1 MAADGGGFS
10 KFEVTVADG
19 LTLRGRIFG
28 EEIGGTPVVC
38 LAGLTRN
45 GRDFAPLA
53 RWLASHPERPL
64 KVVTI
69 DSRGRGA
76 SDRDPDP
83 SRYTV
88 PVETGDVIAVC
99 AALGI
104 ARAGFIGTSRGGL
117 ILHILAALKPDL
129 LAAVIL
135 NDIGPVIEAEGLRHI
150 QSYLADSVPFSDFTE
165 AAHHLQI
172 VHGAHFPTLG
182 DDDWQEMAHAI
193 YRERDGAIEAD
204 CDPAIA
210 AGMIAADLS
219 QPLPDLWPQ
228 FEGFAAVP
236 LMVIRGE
243 HSTLLSEETIGEM
256 GRRYPAL
263 RRLTAFGQGHA
274 PLLHLGALAEDTHRF
289 LAETGG

>member
-53 RWLASHPERPL
+53 QWLASHPERPF

-83 SRYTV
+83 NRYTV

-150 QSYLADSVPFSDFTE
+150 QSYLADSVPFSDFIE
-165 AAHHLQI
+165 AAHHLQA
-172 VHGAHFPTLG
+172 VHGAHFPALG
-182 DDDWQEMAHAI
+182 EDEWQEMARAI
-193 YRERDGAIEAD
+193 YREQNGMIEAD

-236 LMVIRGE
+236 LMVIRGQ
-243 HSTLLSEETIGEM
+243 HSKLLSEETIEEM

>member
-10 KFEVTVADG
+10 EFEVTVADG

-53 RWLASHPERPL
+53 QWLASHPERPF

-104 ARAGFIGTSRGGL
+104 ARAAFIGTSRGGL
-117 ILHILAALKPDL
+117 ILAALKPDL

-150 QSYLADSVPFSDFTE
+150 QSYLAGSVPFSDFTE
-165 AAHHLQI
+165 AAGHLQI

-193 YRERDGAIEAD
+193 YREQNGMIEAD

-210 AGMIAADLS
+210 AAMIAADLS

-243 HSTLLSEETIGEM
+243 HSTLLSEETIEKM
-256 GRRYPAL
+256 GRRNPAL
-263 RRLTAFGQGHA
+263 RRLAAFGQGHA